1 MFLLHIDFGGV
12 PRLKSGAPQRQILKS
27 LKRLPGQP
35 FEDISPISSKVSKAS
50 KACMAQI

>member
-1 MFLLHIDFGGV
+1 VM
-12 PRLKSGAPQRQILKS
+12 PRSSQILKS
-27 LKRLPGQP
+27 LKKVPGDL